1 MVFDID
7 SLVHSLMLWVPLPS
21 HKEMIV
27 RVVEEK
33 GGADSD
39 GGGGAGG
46 RVWRVNDREAYIKD
60 KMEKS

>member
-1 MVFDID
+1 MGSPAFPQGDD
-7 SLVHSLMLWVPLPS
+7 CEGG
-21 HKEMIV
+21 K
-27 RVVEEK
+27 EK